1 MYTKNHRNV
10 IAVLLHVQRLN
21 HSSAT
26 TLSLNPMNLT
36 LKIPIDHEFW
46 HDPCAGGT
54 HYYYKEEEE
63 EEAKL
68 PWIIL
73 QPWAS

>member
-1 MYTKNHRNV
+1 
-10 IAVLLHVQRLN
+10 
-21 HSSAT
+21 
-26 TLSLNPMNLT
+26 MNLT

>member
-1 MYTKNHRNV
+1 
-10 IAVLLHVQRLN
+10 
-21 HSSAT
+21 
-26 TLSLNPMNLT
+26 MNLT

-54 HYYYKEEEE
+54 HYYEE

-73 QPWAS
+73 QP